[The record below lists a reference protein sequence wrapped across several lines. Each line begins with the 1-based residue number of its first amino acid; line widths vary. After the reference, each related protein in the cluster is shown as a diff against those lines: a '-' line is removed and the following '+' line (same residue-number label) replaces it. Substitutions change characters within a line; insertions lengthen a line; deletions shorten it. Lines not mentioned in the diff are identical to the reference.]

1 MRSFL
6 LTSVNTKNF
15 LAQCSKLPRRVKIDF
30 NSLIKSYMNI
40 QEFYWSYNILGET
53 FSDSLVIYG
62 NSKNTIDKITFN
74 RIELKKKMR
83 LIYNANT
90 DLELISKVEELKN
103 IKTENE
109 LFKKFPLLY
118 VRFLKGKSLL
128 DEYYMNL
135 SNLSK
140 VSISKINKCNEQ
152 EKILNR
158 YSISSDVVSFSLKS
172 AKLLEKYLDSLESL
186 LKYIRITNVLPNI
199 ISGLDTDKMELYVIA
214 KYFEEYFITDDVN
227 RKELYLSLIIKY
239 FVEEKNNNFV
249 IYNDQNEEITY
260 KKLLYKL
267 NEIIGEQ
274 KSKQNTILP
283 INDDVIVS
291 L

>member
-6 LTSVNTKNF
+6 LTSVDTKNF
-15 LAQCSKLPRRVKIDF
+15 LEQCTKLPRRVKIDF
-30 NSLIKSYMNI
+30 NSLVKNYVNI
-40 QEFYWSYNILGET
+40 QQSYWSYNILGET
-53 FSDSLVIYG
+53 FSKSLVIYG
-62 NSKNTIDKITFN
+62 NSKNMIDKVTFN

-83 LIYNANT
+83 LIYNVNT

-109 LFKKFPLLY
+109 LAKKFPLLY

-128 DEYYMNL
+128 DEYLNNL
-135 SNLSK
+135 SAT
-140 VSISKINKCNEQ
+140 SINKINRCKEQ

-158 YSISSDVVSFSLKS
+158 YPISSDVISFSLKS

-186 LKYIRITNVLPNI
+186 LKYIRITDVLPNI
-199 ISGLDTDKMELYVIA
+199 ISGLDTDKMKLYVIA

-249 IYNDQNEEITY
+249 IYNDQDEEITY

-283 INDDVIVS
+283 INEDVIVS

>member
-15 LAQCSKLPRRVKIDF
+15 LEQCSKLPRRVKIDF

-40 QEFYWSYNILGET
+40 QESYWSYNILGET

-90 DLELISKVEELKN
+90 DLELTSKVEELKN
-103 IKTENE
+103 IKKENE
-109 LFKKFPLLY
+109 LSKKFPLLY

-140 VSISKINKCNEQ
+140 VSINKINRCNEQ

-172 AKLLEKYLDSLESL
+172 AKLLEKYLDSLESF

-199 ISGLDTDKMELYVIA
+199 ISGLDTDKMKLYVIA
-214 KYFEEYFITDDVN
+214 KYFEEYFITDDIN

-239 FVEEKNNNFV
+239 FIEEKNNNFV
-249 IYNDQNEEITY
+249 VYNDQNEEITY

>member
-140 VSISKINKCNEQ
+140 VSINKINRCNEQ

-172 AKLLEKYLDSLESL
+172 AKLLEKYLDSLESF

>member
-15 LAQCSKLPRRVKIDF
+15 LEQCSKLPRRVKIDF

-40 QEFYWSYNILGET
+40 QESYWSYNILGET

-90 DLELISKVEELKN
+90 DLELTSKVEELKN
-103 IKTENE
+103 IKKENE
-109 LFKKFPLLY
+109 LSKKFPLLY

-140 VSISKINKCNEQ
+140 VSINKINRCNEQ

-172 AKLLEKYLDSLESL
+172 AKLLEKYLDSLESF

-199 ISGLDTDKMELYVIA
+199 ISGLDTDKMKLYVIA

-249 IYNDQNEEITY
+249 IYNDQDEEITY

-283 INDDVIVS
+283 INEDVIIS

>member
-15 LAQCSKLPRRVKIDF
+15 LEQCSKLPRRVKIDF
-30 NSLIKSYMNI
+30 NSLINSYMNI
-40 QEFYWSYNILGET
+40 QESYWSYNILGET

-90 DLELISKVEELKN
+90 DLELTSKVEELKN
-103 IKTENE
+103 IKKENE
-109 LFKKFPLLY
+109 LSKKFPLLY

-140 VSISKINKCNEQ
+140 VSINKINRCNVQ

-172 AKLLEKYLDSLESL
+172 AKLLEKYLDSLESF

-199 ISGLDTDKMELYVIA
+199 ISGLDTDKMKLYVIA

-249 IYNDQNEEITY
+249 IYNDQDEEITY

-283 INDDVIVS
+283 INEDVIIS

>member
-109 LFKKFPLLY
+109 LSKKFPLLY
-118 VRFLKGKSLL
+118 VRFLKGKNLL

-186 LKYIRITNVLPNI
+186 LKYIHITNVLPNI
-199 ISGLDTDKMELYVIA
+199 ISGLDTDKMKLYVIA

>member
-15 LAQCSKLPRRVKIDF
+15 LEQCSKLPRRVKIDF

-40 QEFYWSYNILGET
+40 QESYWSYNILGET

-90 DLELISKVEELKN
+90 DLELTSKVEELKN
-103 IKTENE
+103 IKKENE
-109 LFKKFPLLY
+109 LSKKFPLLY

-140 VSISKINKCNEQ
+140 VSINKINRCNEQ

-172 AKLLEKYLDSLESL
+172 AKLLEKYLDSLESF

-199 ISGLDTDKMELYVIA
+199 ISGLDTDKMKLYVIA

-249 IYNDQNEEITY
+249 IYNDQDEEITY

>member
-1 MRSFL
+1 
-6 LTSVNTKNF
+6 
-15 LAQCSKLPRRVKIDF
+15 
-30 NSLIKSYMNI
+30 MNI
-40 QEFYWSYNILGET
+40 QESYWSYNILGET

-90 DLELISKVEELKN
+90 DLELTSKVEELKN

-109 LFKKFPLLY
+109 LLNKFPLLY
-118 VRFLKGKSLL
+118 SRFLKGKSLL

-140 VSISKINKCNEQ
+140 VSINKINRCNEQ

-199 ISGLDTDKMELYVIA
+199 ISGLDTDKMKLYVIA

>member
-1 MRSFL
+1 M
-6 LTSVNTKNF
+6 K
-15 LAQCSKLPRRVKIDF
+15 
-30 NSLIKSYMNI
+30 
-40 QEFYWSYNILGET
+40 
-53 FSDSLVIYG
+53 
-62 NSKNTIDKITFN
+62 
-74 RIELKKKMR
+74 
-83 LIYNANT
+83 
-90 DLELISKVEELKN
+90 
-103 IKTENE
+103 
-109 LFKKFPLLY
+109 
-118 VRFLKGKSLL
+118 
-128 DEYYMNL
+128 
-135 SNLSK
+135 
-140 VSISKINKCNEQ
+140 
-152 EKILNR
+152 
-158 YSISSDVVSFSLKS
+158 
-172 AKLLEKYLDSLESL
+172 
-186 LKYIRITNVLPNI
+186 
-199 ISGLDTDKMELYVIA
+199 LYVIA